1 MRRREFIA
9 LLGGAMAS
17 APIAALAQSQGRV
30 RRIGAL
36 FGLVA
41 DDPEGQRRVVAFR
54 QQLNALGWIDGR
66 NLQVE
71 YRWAG
76 ADTALLGAYAAE
88 LVRWTPDVILA
99 HSNPGLAALRRETD
113 SIPLVFI
120 QVADPVGSGFIQS
133 LSRPGGN
140 VTGFTN
146 FDLSMGTKWMELLK
160 QVAPSVT
167 RAVVLLHPETPANVA
182 MMRTAEAAAPSF
194 GVTLTAAG
202 VHDAAEIER
211 AIATLAGVPGGG
223 LIVMPHLVTVAHRQL
238 IADLAARQ
246 RLPAV
251 YPFRF
256 MAESGG
262 LIAYGIDPVDLTRR
276 AAISIDRILRGAKP
290 GDLPVEEPTKFELV
304 VNLKAA
310 KALGLVIPQ
319 SILLQADEVIE

>member
-1 MRRREFIA
+1 
-9 LLGGAMAS
+9 MAS
-17 APIAALAQSQGRV
+17 APIAAPAQAQGRV

-76 ADTALLGAYAAE
+76 ADTALLGAYASE

-140 VTGFTN
+140 ITGFTN
-146 FDLSMGTKWMELLK
+146 YDPSIGTKWMELLK

-304 VNLKAA
+304 VNLKTA